1 MYRDTLPYTVANPV
15 KTQWLTG
22 DICAV
27 TYTSPD
33 DGELHQYVAAYGDR
47 GDGISYDS
55 MLSVL
60 SSAPN
65 WGITDM
71 ADSAGWTIKTEG
83 GVISIGDGAQQ
94 ESFLPE
100 DCIPFGTTAL
110 VLCRNGRPV
119 WTLALGE
126 DCQTDGGVLLEGSL
140 IACRASMEQTAP
152 IVFSLTH

>member
-1 MYRDTLPYTVANPV
+1 MKTVYCRRRACGHSKKKEMCIRD
-15 KTQWLTG
+15 
-22 DICAV
+22 
-27 TYTSPD
+27 
-33 DGELHQYVAAYGDR
+33 R
-47 GDGISYDS
+47 
-55 MLSVL
+55 
-60 SSAPN
+60 
-65 WGITDM
+65 GITDM